1 MKIYQGNLNGKNL
14 KIGIIVSRF
23 NGFIT
28 EKLLEGALESLRM
41 HGVLDSNIEV
51 VKIPGAFETGV
62 IIQKM
67 SKSKKYNALVCLGA
81 VIRGATPHFEY
92 VASESI
98 KKVAQASY
106 DTGMPCALGILT
118 TENIEQAIERAGT
131 KQGNKGYEAAQVA
144 IEMANLMRIIF
155 TLTGDQP

>member
-1 MKIYQGNLNGKNL
+1 MKTIQGNLDGKGL

-23 NGFIT
+23 NDFIT
-28 EKLLEGALESLRM
+28 EKLLTGAIESLKM
-41 HGVLDSNIEV
+41 HGVSDANIEV
-51 VKIPGAFETGV
+51 IKIPGAFELPTV
-62 IIQKM
+62 IQKM

-81 VIRGATPHFEY
+81 VIRGATSHYDF
-92 VASESI
+92 VAGESI

-106 DTGMPCALGILT
+106 ETGMPCALGIIT

-144 IEMANLMRIIF
+144 IEMANLMKKI
-155 TLTGDQP
+155 

>member
-1 MKIYQGNLNGKNL
+1 MKIYQGDLNGKDL

-23 NGFIT
+23 NDFIT
-28 EKLLEGALESLRM
+28 EKLLAGALEALKM
-41 HGVLDSNIEV
+41 HGVTDANIEV
-51 VKIPGAFETGV
+51 VKIPGAFEMGTV
-62 IIQKM
+62 IQKM

-81 VIRGATPHFEY
+81 VIRGATSHYDF
-92 VASESI
+92 VAGESI

-106 DTGMPCALGILT
+106 DTGMPCSLGIIT

-144 IEMANLMRIIF
+144 IEMANLMKKI
-155 TLTGDQP
+155 

>member
-1 MKIYQGNLNGKNL
+1 MKTYQGNLDGKGL

-28 EKLLEGALESLRM
+28 EKLLEGALESLKM
-41 HGVLDSNIEV
+41 HRVLDSNIEV
-51 VKIPGAFETGV
+51 VKIPGAFEMGV
-62 IIQKM
+62 VIQKM
-67 SKSKKYNALVCLGA
+67 SKSKKYNALICLGA

-131 KQGNKGYEAAQVA
+131 KQGNKGYEVAQVA
-144 IEMANLMRIIF
+144 IEMANLMRIIS
-155 TLTGDQP
+155 P